1 MTDFKVDT
9 VILSALD
16 EGTRALVRI
25 AGAIAGIGGLALAG
39 VVYIF
44 REVIRK
50 EIFPQL
56 TKEQAYSLLN
66 RIILLIFI
74 IGVMGIVAY
83 LVVNWQNDSKRNI
96 NNSGGESTP
105 TPTPEKSELS
115 GSVVDERTKALQG
128 ARVTLDD
135 IPGMLPVETSSDGVF
150 NLKEIPKKYGE
161 EVRVRV
167 VIDGYQPNP
176 YTEDVVLGKAP
187 PIIKL
192 TRRR

>member
-1 MTDFKVDT
+1 MNYELFK
-9 VILSALD
+9 
-16 EGTRALVRI
+16 I

-66 RIILLIFI
+66 RIVLLIFI
-74 IGVMGIVAY
+74 IGVLGILAY
-83 LVVNWQNDSKRNI
+83 LVVNWQNGSKGNVY
-96 NNSGGESTP
+96 NSRSESTP
-105 TPTPEKSELS
+105 TPTPAKSELS
-115 GSVVDERTKALQG
+115 GTVIDQNEKPLQG

-135 IPGMLPVETSSDGVF
+135 VPGMFPVETSSDGVF
-150 NLKEIPKKYGE
+150 DLKEIPKKYGE
-161 EVRVRV
+161 GVRVRV